1 MARIA
6 IATRKEAAYLFP
18 GLNIG
23 RLRKAVIMGSNYFD
37 RRNLYSDDELV
48 ACYIKHKSQIKAAN
62 ELGVSRDTVARAV
75 RRKGIALVGRKYNGK
90 IQSGQKI
97 TDEQLR
103 QEAKTSNSREIAIKY
118 GVSEEQ
124 VFRRAKKLGIKVQ
137 TDNIGG
143 HWYQRSSRY
152 GCAEFDRSIS
162 LKKLVER
169 DGGICQI
176 CGKAVDYSD
185 IKNGHIRKFYPT
197 LDHIIPLSKGGTH
210 TWNNVQ
216 LAHMMCNA
224 GKCDRLSGGVR

>member
-1 MARIA
+1 M
-6 IATRKEAAYLFP
+6 E
-18 GLNIG
+18 N
-23 RLRKAVIMGSNYFD
+23 NYFD

-48 ACYIKHKSQIKAAN
+48 ACYIKHESQIKAAN
-62 ELGVSRDTVARAV
+62 ELGVSRETVARAV
-75 RRKGIALVGRKYNGK
+75 RRKGVAFVGWKHNGK
-90 IQSGQKI
+90 NQPGKKI
-97 TDEQLR
+97 SNEQLKL
-103 QEAKTSNSREIAIKY
+103 ESKTLNSREIAIKY
-118 GVSEEQ
+118 GISEER
-124 VFRRAKKLGIKVQ
+124 VFRRAKKLGIKIQ
-137 TDNIGG
+137 SDNIGG

-152 GCAEFDRSIS
+152 GCPEFDKSIS

-185 IKNGHIRKFYPT
+185 IENGHIKKLYPT